1 MIHGLLID
9 PFDKSVTRVELS
21 EDSTLADAKKFMQ
34 LKGPIDIVTL
44 TDDTMVIV
52 DDEALLKN
60 DMRYF
65 KLSEFHQPLANRA
78 IVVGYDEEGATTSC
92 PVFYSMPLDDFIES
106 IQWMPEDHVE
116 EPFMQFIPIPNEKE
130 VH

>member
-9 PFDKSVTRVELS
+9 PFEQSVTRVGLS
-21 EDSTLADAKKFMQ
+21 DNNTLKDAKFFMK
-34 LKGPIDIVTL
+34 LDGPIDIVTL

-78 IVVGYDEEGATTSC
+78 IVVGYGEEGETVS
-92 PVFYSMPLDDFIES
+92 FIYDNSIDKFIET
-106 IQWMPEDHVE
+106 IEWMPEDHVE
-116 EPFMQFIPIPNEKE
+116 EPFMQFIPIPDEKE
-130 VH
+130 MN

>member
-9 PFDKSVTRVELS
+9 PFEQSVTEVELS

-34 LKGPIDIVTL
+34 LDGPVDIVTL

-106 IQWMPEDHVE
+106 IQWMPDDHVE
-116 EPFMQFIPIPNEKE
+116 EPFMQFIPIPDEKE
-130 VH
+130 MH

>member
-9 PFDKSVTRVELS
+9 PFEQSVTRVGLS
-21 EDSTLADAKKFMQ
+21 DNNTLKDAKFFMK
-34 LKGPIDIVTL
+34 LDGPIDIVTL
-44 TDDTMVIV
+44 SDDTMVIV

-78 IVVGYDEEGATTSC
+78 IVVGYGEEGETVS
-92 PVFYSMPLDDFIES
+92 FIYDNSIDKFIET
-106 IQWMPEDHVE
+106 IEWMPEDHVE
-116 EPFMQFIPIPNEKE
+116 EPFMQFIPIPDEKE
-130 VH
+130 MN

>member
-9 PFDKSVTRVELS
+9 PFELSTSRVELS

-34 LKGPIDIVTL
+34 LEGPIDIVTL
-44 TDDTMVIV
+44 SDNTMVIV

-78 IVVGYDEEGATTSC
+78 IVVGYDDEGETIS
-92 PVFYSMPLDDFIES
+92 FDYDDSLDKFLETIE
-106 IQWMPEDHVE
+106 WMPEDHVE
-116 EPFMQFIPIPNEKE
+116 EPFMQFIPIPDKKE
-130 VH
+130 MN

>member
-9 PFDKSVTRVELS
+9 PFEKSVTRVGLG
-21 EDSTLADAKKFMQ
+21 DNSTLKDAKFFMQ
-34 LKGPIDIVTL
+34 LDGPIDIVTL

-65 KLSEFHQPLANRA
+65 KLSEFHQPLAGRA
-78 IVVGYDEEGATTSC
+78 IVVGYDEDGETTSC
-92 PVFYSMPLDDFIES
+92 PVFYSMPLDDFIET
-106 IQWMPEDHVE
+106 IEWMPEDHVE
-116 EPFMQFIPIPNEKE
+116 EPYMQFIPIPDKKE
-130 VH
+130 MN

>member
-9 PFDKSVTRVELS
+9 PFEQSVTRVGLS
-21 EDSTLADAKKFMQ
+21 DNQTLKDAKFFMK
-34 LKGPIDIVTL
+34 LDGPIDIVTL

-78 IVVGYDEEGATTSC
+78 IVVGYGEEGETVS
-92 PVFYSMPLDDFIES
+92 FIYDNSIDKFIET
-106 IQWMPEDHVE
+106 IEWMPEDHVE
-116 EPFMQFIPIPNEKE
+116 EPFMQFIPIPDEKE
-130 VH
+130 MN